1 MIKVE
6 VSVTSRA
13 EGQGSTLTET
23 LIIPEYHK
31 KQNIILFYYALFL
44 IKKQQQTH
52 HRTKHGLTL
61 LLEITHC
68 ACNLPVQ

>member
-31 KQNIILFYYALFL
+31 KTEYNTVLLCIVLNKKNNNKHTIALN
-44 IKKQQQTH
+44 T
-52 HRTKHGLTL
+52 
-61 LLEITHC
+61 
-68 ACNLPVQ
+68 V